1 MWATT
6 CCVLGGIIP
15 LHVGQVK
22 ERSRAYRQADNRTG
36 TVEHESGYCIDC
48 GAQLEAAHRFCW
60 SCGAQRWTEPGTG
73 PAEEG
78 RPPPTPGTPVFT
90 GRPPPAEPARAPVT
104 GLGLLPWF
112 YAAGAILFLIEATQ
126 GTAYLLSPGGR
137 AQLAAELTRQGV
149 APAVQRGILTAYWII
164 LIGGSLVAA
173 ALHGTAFYGLRR
185 LRRWG
190 WIAAVV
196 VAALWS
202 LLIVG
207 IPVLVRLV
215 SRNVRQAFGVD

>member
-1 MWATT
+1 MANE
-6 CCVLGGIIP
+6 G
-15 LHVGQVK
+15 
-22 ERSRAYRQADNRTG
+22 N
-36 TVEHESGYCIDC
+36 GYCIEC
-48 GAQLEAAHRFCW
+48 GASLEAGHRFCW
-60 SCGAQRWTEPGTG
+60 SCGAERWSPEPE
-73 PAEEG
+73 AE
-78 RPPPTPGTPVFT
+78 RPPGDAVRAPPTPGTQVFRA
-90 GRPPPAEPARAPVT
+90 RPAAPAPASAQKTPPAVS
-104 GLGLLPWF
+104 LGLLPWF

-126 GTAYLLSPGGR
+126 GLAYLVSPGGR

-149 APAVQRGILTAYWII
+149 APAMQADILTAYWII

-173 ALHGTAFYGLRR
+173 VLHATAFYGLRR

-196 VAALWS
+196 VAAIWS

-215 SRNVRQAFGVD
+215 SRPVRQSFGVD